1 MTHNPRTA
9 GDERRALALIQHHHA
24 CDYDGLDTVLRE
36 AVDTGRVGQLVVTL
50 FWKKR
55 TTSAAAVRQAWPRC
69 DQRAALRPGKRCGP
83 GPGDGCDRFDSRRSA
98 PRGTTRLGARRPRRQ
113 RRSMKSFSS
122 SPPSQKR
129 LWGVMSLMSVLVPVL
144 DFRTAIDL
152 LREAALRAAGL
163 EAEDE

>member
-24 CDYDGLDTVLRE
+24 CDYDGLNTVLRE

-50 FWKKR
+50 LDVYEQLLPLLFAKPGR
-55 TTSAAAVRQAWPRC
+55 DAINEQLSDLASGAVPAPATVAIDLTADDLR
-69 DQRAALRPGKRCGP
+69 RAARLVLAHAGR
-83 GPGDGCDRFDSRRSA
+83 DGSA
-98 PRGTTRLGARRPRRQ
+98 VDEILFEQ
-113 RRSMKSFSS
+113 
-122 SPPSQKR
+122 PSITP
-129 LWGVMSLMSVLVPVL
+129 LIVGVMSLMSVLVPVL
-144 DFRTAIDL
+144 NSRTAIDL